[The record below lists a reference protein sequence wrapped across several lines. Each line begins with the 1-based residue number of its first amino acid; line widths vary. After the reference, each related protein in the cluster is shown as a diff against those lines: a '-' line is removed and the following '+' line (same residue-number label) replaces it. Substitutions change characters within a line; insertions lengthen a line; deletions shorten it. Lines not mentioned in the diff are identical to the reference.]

1 MQHSENNS
9 HSSKKRQAFV
19 KQSIPSNIPGEQPK
33 ASSSNVKNTPAHAT
47 VGFHEGQKIL
57 VEEMIQEEEKKLK
70 KIKPLWKVS
79 NFFFQSLINSLVS
92 METD

>member
-1 MQHSENNS
+1 M
-9 HSSKKRQAFV
+9 
-19 KQSIPSNIPGEQPK
+19 
-33 ASSSNVKNTPAHAT
+33 
-47 VGFHEGQKIL
+47 GFHEGQKIL